1 MQIMMQI
8 KFAELC
14 MEKKKILN
22 LCHLHYKFAWPINE
36 RILHQT
42 VNRTLTFSDHFPF
55 NFAVNPN

>member
-14 MEKKKILN
+14 MQKKKLN
-22 LCHLHYKFAWPINE
+22 LCHLHYKFACPINE
-36 RILHQT
+36 IILNQT
-42 VNRTLTFSDHFPF
+42 VNITLIFSDHFPF